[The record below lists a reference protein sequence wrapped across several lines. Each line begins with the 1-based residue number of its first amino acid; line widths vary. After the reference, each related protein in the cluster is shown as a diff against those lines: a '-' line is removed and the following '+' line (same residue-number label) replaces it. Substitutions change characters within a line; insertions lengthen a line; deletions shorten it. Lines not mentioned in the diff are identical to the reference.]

1 MTRDE
6 VIALARETKLIKF
19 ESLSWNPEAQ
29 SPNPESLAAV
39 WKLCELAAAAE
50 REACARVC
58 EQYAEHQL
66 QWRNERPAEFRAMGA
81 NEAAEAIRARGAY
94 ET

>member
-1 MTRDE
+1 MTREE
-6 VIALARETKLIKF
+6 VIALARETGLIEF
-19 ESLSWNPEAQ
+19 EPLSWNPEAQ

-58 EQYAEHQL
+58 EVHGSMAKHAVWMAE
-66 QWRNERPAEFRAMGA
+66 EC
-81 NEAAEAIRARGAY
+81 AALIRARG
-94 ET
+94 ER